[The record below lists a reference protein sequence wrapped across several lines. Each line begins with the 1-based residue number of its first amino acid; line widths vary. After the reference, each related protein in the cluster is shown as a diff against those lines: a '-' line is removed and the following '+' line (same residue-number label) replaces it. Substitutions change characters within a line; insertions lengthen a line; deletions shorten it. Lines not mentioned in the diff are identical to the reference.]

1 MKEYLIKRLLVS
13 LAFISMFFTSCYKSY
28 DSKSFQPAFTVNGFT
43 SSASIQSSNLVGY
56 WAFDGSYID
65 SVSKT
70 VGTGVNTSFTPGFV
84 GNALQGANNGYV
96 ISAIPNALKGLGS
109 FTIDFWVNTPQNT
122 AETALISISDNANFW
137 GALDI
142 FYENGS
148 TATSAPFKIHLNDVT
163 NSTGDIWLTSW
174 TLPTPWNSWQNIA
187 LTYDQSTSKFVL
199 YQNGTIIGSQTQVG
213 AGAIAFPSTAGNLI
227 FGTEPFQCSPS
238 LGTAGGTQGWSG
250 YLIGAMDEIRIY
262 NKALTQNELQSLII
276 LQGKGK

>member
-1 MKEYLIKRLLVS
+1 MALS
-13 LAFISMFFTSCYKSY
+13 SCYKSF
-28 DSKSFQPAFTVNGFT
+28 DPSSFQPAFTVSGFT
-43 SSASIQSSNLVGY
+43 SSASIEANSLVGY

-70 VGTGVNTSFTPGFV
+70 AGTGVNTSFTPGFV
-84 GNALQGANNGYV
+84 GQALQGANNGYV
-96 ISAIPNALKGLGS
+96 ISALPNALKGLGS

-122 AETALISISDNANFW
+122 AQTALLSINDNANFW

-148 TATSAPFKIHLNDVT
+148 TATSTPFKIHINDVT

-174 TLPTPWNSWQNIA
+174 TLPTPWSSWQNVA
-187 LTYDQSTSKFVL
+187 LTYDQSTAKFVL
-199 YQNGTIIGSQTQVG
+199 YQNGTVVGSQTQAG
-213 AGAIAFPSTAGNLI
+213 AGAMAFPSTADKII
-227 FGTEPFQCSPS
+227 FGTEQFQCTPS

-250 YLIGAMDEIRIY
+250 YLMGAMDEVRVY
-262 NKALTQNELQSLII
+262 NKALTQTELQALVI